1 MSKWGGV
8 EFEKE
13 VDKAYD
19 ILWGM
24 HERGDWDMKKDQ
36 KLINMINCI
45 DNELGR

>member
-1 MSKWGGV
+1 MSKWGKV
-8 EFEKE
+8 EFEQE

-24 HERGDWDMKKDQ
+24 HERSDWDMEKDQ
-36 KLINMINCI
+36 KLINMLNCI